1 VTDPDG
7 FVSPSQTTTQLAL
20 KAQFC
25 RTNGVDEVWLIDH
38 RTRTVEVWTAE
49 GRTTLDDAATLTSPL
64 LPRFAVAVTCVLD
77 G

>member
-20 KAQFC
+20 KVQFY
-25 RTNGVDEVWLIDH
+25 RTNGVDKVWLLDH
-38 RTRTVEVWTAE
+38 CTRTVEVWTAE
-49 GRTTLDDAATLTSPL
+49 GRATLDDAATLTSPL
-64 LPRFAVAVTCVLD
+64 LPRFAVAVSYVLD